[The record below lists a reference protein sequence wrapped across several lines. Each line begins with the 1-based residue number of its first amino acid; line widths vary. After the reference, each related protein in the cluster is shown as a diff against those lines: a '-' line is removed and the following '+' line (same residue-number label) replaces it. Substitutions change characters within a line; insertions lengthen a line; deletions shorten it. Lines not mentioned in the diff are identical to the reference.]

1 MVSPKGVILLATTTF
16 TTLASPLSTRDS
28 GTTLLINDLL
38 QLDIAIRGIT
48 YAAGNYTGGVV
59 AYQPIR
65 DSFAQVNRT
74 NRIAYYDAMTI
85 APRKLN
91 ETQHNQQKAY

>member
-1 MVSPKGVILLATTTF
+1 MFLRAQFLIASATF
-16 TTLASPLSTRDS
+16 TKASPLSSRDA
-28 GTTLLINDLL
+28 GTTLLVNDLL
-38 QLDIAIRGIT
+38 QLDLAIQNIT
-48 YAAGNYTGGVV
+48 HAANGYTGGVS

-85 APRKLN
+85 IPR
-91 ETQHNQQKAY
+91 E

>member
-1 MVSPKGVILLATTTF
+1 MLFFKPLLILATATF
-16 TTLASPLSTRDS
+16 NTASPLSPRDT

-38 QLDIAIRGIT
+38 QLDLAIQNIT
-48 YAAGNYTGGVV
+48 HAANSYTGGVT

-74 NRIAYYDAMTI
+74 NRIVYYDAMSI
-85 APRKLN
+85 APR
-91 ETQHNQQKAY
+91 E